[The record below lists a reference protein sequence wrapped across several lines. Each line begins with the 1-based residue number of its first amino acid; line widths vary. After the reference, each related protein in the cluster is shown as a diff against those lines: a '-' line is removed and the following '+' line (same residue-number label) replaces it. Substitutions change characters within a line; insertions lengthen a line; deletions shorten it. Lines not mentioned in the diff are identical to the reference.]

1 MVAISDPMLPCRA
14 IPDSWFAVA
23 VAFGMLLF
31 SDGADRIFFRPDF
44 HRDFVAQKTA
54 GKGFDEAIKEQGATS
69 DAAPEKIGKQ
79 QLAQPETDFQL
90 DTRRIPPPV
99 ANILGVQ
106 AA

>member
-1 MVAISDPMLPCRA
+1 ME
-14 IPDSWFAVA
+14 
-23 VAFGMLLF
+23 GLLF
-31 SDGADRIFFRPDF
+31 RASFVDGFWFSAFLRWRGQGVCFRPGS

-79 QLAQPETDFQL
+79 QMAQPETDFQL

-99 ANILGVQ
+99 ANIPGMQ